1 MAVKRSQ
8 SGSRVLTIFELVAAH
23 QPIGV
28 SALARLIG
36 DDRSAVQRGVLTLAD
51 GGWIRLAPEPPVR
64 WELSAHIFT
73 LASLPDSISQLRQR
87 ARPTLE
93 QLRQQTGETVF
104 LAVPDA
110 TRFVVVEA
118 MESTHALRMSSRVGM
133 VIEPHHSST
142 GRAVLP
148 YLDEASQTA
157 MLGHAPTAQDRAE
170 FAVTEARGYGLSAG
184 DIMPGATNLAA
195 PIFGTNGGPVAA
207 LVVSGPSD
215 RLTPKRHDEVGAL
228 VSRAAAS
235 LSRGR
240 LAPAGGVSLNR
251 SPLTAPVPAGASPSP
266 GE

>member
-8 SGSRVLTIFELVAAH
+8 SAARVLSIFELVAAH

-28 SALARLIG
+28 SALAKLIG
-36 DDRSAVQRGVLTLAD
+36 DDRSAVQRAVLTLAD
-51 GGWIRLAPEPPVR
+51 AGWIRLAPEPPVR

-73 LASLPDSISQLRQR
+73 LASLPDSIGQLRQR

-104 LAVPDA
+104 LAMPDA
-110 TRFVVVEA
+110 ARFVVVEA
-118 MESTHALRMSSRVGM
+118 LESGHALRMSSRVGM

-148 YLDEASQTA
+148 YLDEAAQAA
-157 MLGHAPTAQDRAE
+157 MLGHAPTAEERAE
-170 FAVTEARGYGLSAG
+170 FAATAARGYGLSAG

-195 PIFGTNGGPVAA
+195 PIFGTNGEPVAA

-215 RLTPKRHDEVGAL
+215 RLTPARHDEVGAL

-240 LAPAGGVSLNR
+240 LAPA
-251 SPLTAPVPAGASPSP
+251 A
-266 GE
+266 

>member
-8 SGSRVLTIFELVAAH
+8 SASRVLSIFELVAAH

-28 SALARLIG
+28 SALAKLSG
-36 DDRSAVQRGVLTLAD
+36 DDRSAAQRAVLTLAD
-51 GGWIRLAPEPPVR
+51 AGWIRLAPDPPVR

-118 MESTHALRMSSRVGM
+118 LESPQALRMSSRVGM
-133 VIEPHHSST
+133 VIEPRHSST
-142 GRAVLP
+142 GRAMLP
-148 YLDEASQTA
+148 YLAEAVQAA
-157 MLGHAPTAQDRAE
+157 MLGHPPTEADRAE
-170 FAVTEARGYGLSAG
+170 FTATIARGYGLSAG

-195 PIFGTNGGPVAA
+195 PIFGTNGEPVAA
-207 LVVSGPSD
+207 LAVSGPSE
-215 RLTPKRHDEVGAL
+215 RLTPQRHDEVGAL
-228 VSRAAAS
+228 VAHAAAT

-240 LAPAGGVSLNR
+240 LAPA
-251 SPLTAPVPAGASPSP
+251 A
-266 GE
+266 